1 MVSVSTIVVFF
12 KEKFVEQTH
21 CRNRT
26 LIEGD
31 AIAGFT
37 IFWADD
43 GLDTGP
49 ILLTRE
55 CSVLET
61 DTLDTLYKRFL
72 YPVGVTAMG

>member
-1 MVSVSTIVVFF
+1 MVFHNTKYFGHHTNFNLFS
-12 KEKFVEQTH
+12 
-21 CRNRT
+21 NRT

-31 AIAGFT
+31 PIAGFT

-55 CSVLET
+55 TNVLET

-72 YPVGVTAMG
+72 YPAGVTAMGYV

>member
-1 MVSVSTIVVFF
+1 MVSRTNSLSRKCKIYLL
-12 KEKFVEQTH
+12 Q
-21 CRNRT
+21 NRT

-31 AIAGFT
+31 PIAGFT

-55 CSVLET
+55 CNVLDS